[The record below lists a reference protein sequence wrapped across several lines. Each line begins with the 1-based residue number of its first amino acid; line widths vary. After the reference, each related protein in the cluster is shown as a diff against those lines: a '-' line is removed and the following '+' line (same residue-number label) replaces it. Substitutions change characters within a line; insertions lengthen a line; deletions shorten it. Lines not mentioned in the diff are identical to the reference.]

1 MKSVAKTKPHAST
14 SARSRV
20 SKTKTRA
27 VVAPTHTVVPLKDR
41 RLNFGN
47 KWDFAPAPEDSKS
60 YIIAPR
66 HELFINGRFVKP
78 KSGKHFESIN
88 PATEQTL
95 TEIAEANEADVDSA
109 VRAARKAYDKLWSKM
124 PGRERGKYLYRIARI
139 IQEKARELAVLETM
153 DGGKTIKESRD
164 VDLPLVA
171 AHFFYYAGWADKL
184 KYAFPGKT
192 PQPLGVA
199 GQIIPWNFPLLMA
212 AWKIAPALACGNTVV
227 LKPAE
232 TTSLTALRLAQIF
245 QEAELPEGVVNI
257 VTGAGETGEALV
269 NHSDINK
276 IAFTGS
282 TEVGKAIARAI
293 AERSGARQSTGDF
306 SAGKVGRVLPNAAT
320 PRLTLEL
327 GGKAANILFEDAPI
341 DQAIEGVIAGIYFNQ
356 GHVCCAGSRLFVQ
369 EGIYSTVIKKL
380 RDRIQ
385 TLRVGNPLD
394 KNTDIGAINS
404 SAQLQKIRELV
415 QSGVDEGAELT
426 QTQCTL
432 PAKGYWFAPS
442 FLTGVTHAHRVASE
456 EIFGPVL
463 SVMTFRTPEEAFERA
478 NNIPDGLSAGVWT
491 DKGSKIFKMVNKLRA
506 GVVWANTYNKFDP
519 TSPFG
524 GYKESGFGREGGL
537 QGLAAY
543 CRLD

>member
-1 MKSVAKTKPHAST
+1 MVATIS
-14 SARSRV
+14 SR
-20 SKTKTRA
+20 
-27 VVAPTHTVVPLKDR
+27 PVVPLKDR

-47 KWDFAPAPEDSKS
+47 KWDFAPAPEDSKH
-60 YIIAPR
+60 YVIAPR
-66 HELFINGRFVKP
+66 HELFIGGRFVKP
-78 KSGKHFESIN
+78 HSGKYFLSIN
-88 PATEQTL
+88 PATEEKL
-95 TEIAEANEADVDSA
+95 TEIAAADEVDVAKA
-109 VRAARKAYDKLWSKM
+109 VKAARRAYEKVWRQM

-257 VTGAGETGEALV
+257 VTGAGETGAALV
-269 NHSDINK
+269 NHPDIDK

-282 TEVGKAIARAI
+282 TEVGKAIARTI
-293 AERSGARQSTGDF
+293 AARSAEHC
-306 SAGKVGRVLPNAAT
+306 SAGAGGATGRAMLGAPKI
-320 PRLTLEL
+320 PRFTLEL

-341 DQAIEGVIAGIYFNQ
+341 DQAIEGVINGIYFNQ

-369 EGIYSTVIKKL
+369 EGIYSKVIKKL

-404 SAQLQKIRELV
+404 RPQLEKIRELV

-478 NNIPDGLSAGVWT
+478 NNIPYGLSAGVWT